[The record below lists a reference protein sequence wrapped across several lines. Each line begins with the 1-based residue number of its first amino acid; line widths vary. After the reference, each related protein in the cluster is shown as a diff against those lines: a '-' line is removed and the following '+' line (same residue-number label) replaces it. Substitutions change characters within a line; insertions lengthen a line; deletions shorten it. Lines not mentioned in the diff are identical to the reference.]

1 MVICKTTLPLYF
13 FGVNQSTTVHWG
25 CMVAIPQGMENQ
37 YIYMYIWNQWTTG
50 NTHAYT
56 QKHDYASMC
65 VYIYILYYV
74 YVNIYIWIYC
84 VYMHIYVYAWTV
96 SLSIYIYIIIMYIYI
111 YIYRLYNIYIYICQN
126 CLKPPI
132 GHSFQKALLSKHSK
146 VATEQ
151 SESSIAPWPRGKGVT
166 VAEQWRHNGS
176 GFQSR
181 LSPMHP
187 VGGQLKS

>member
-1 MVICKTTLPLYF
+1 MR
-13 FGVNQSTTVHWG
+13 
-25 CMVAIPQGMENQ
+25 
-37 YIYMYIWNQWTTG
+37 
-50 NTHAYT
+50 
-56 QKHDYASMC
+56 
-65 VYIYILYYV
+65 VY
-74 YVNIYIWIYC
+74 
-84 VYMHIYVYAWTV
+84 
-96 SLSIYIYIIIMYIYI
+96 IYIYIILCVCKYIYIYMNILCIYAYIYMHGLFLSLYIYNNYVYIHIYI